1 LVFLLELTRYPVDPI
16 EHSLESLLLLAEKAE
31 KTTMTLLPVVINAT
45 EEEPKTLNEGFRA
58 NAHMPR

>member
-1 LVFLLELTRYPVDPI
+1 MFLLELTRYPVDPI